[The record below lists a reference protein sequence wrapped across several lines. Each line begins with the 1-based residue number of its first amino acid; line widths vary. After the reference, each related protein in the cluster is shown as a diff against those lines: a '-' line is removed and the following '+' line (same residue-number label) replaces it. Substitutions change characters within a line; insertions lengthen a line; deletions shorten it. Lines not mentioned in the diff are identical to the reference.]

1 MGWRVNYKRSDFV
14 KILQKTTAFIKD
26 YGMKFTLVVGLIAL
40 MVISVCGMATFLMY
54 HNISGWGWL
63 IFIAFVCTQYSVKSK
78 DEKEKD

>member
-1 MGWRVNYKRSDFV
+1 
-14 KILQKTTAFIKD
+14 
-26 YGMKFTLVVGLIAL
+26 MKHTLIFSFIAL